1 MAAITGPAA
10 LIALAARLGIPKG
23 AKIIAEKGF
32 KYLQRLVTKA
42 EKQVT
47 KQQKTSG
54 KKFTGEGPKRKQKT
68 VTQRKKPKVDS
79 GLEIK
84 KSTDTLGR
92 KIYRGEERKKHQGYI
107 KDVLQPRRR
116 KAKQEAEAK
125 KVRGIKELRQIR
137 KEAKLRKR
145 K

>member
-1 MAAITGPAA
+1 MPGPAA

-54 KKFTGEGPKRKQKT
+54 KKFTGEGSKRKQKT
-68 VTQRKKPKVDS
+68 ATQRKKPKVDS

-84 KSTDTLGR
+84 KSHDTLGR